1 MGKGFLLKGNHGEK
15 GPGSSPRRASTPD
28 QFSLLPEQEDALE
41 VIVKLPR
48 LEALFMTGCG
58 AMTDAALALL
68 VAAKPNL
75 RELEFG
81 GSAAVTDAGLACLS
95 QLRGAL
101 ALHTLLTPC
110 LSLSV
115 GGLACLCRFRGAP
128 PLPRLLTP
136 PCLSLSGEALFLP
149 SLVMGCASPSLLPR
163 FCLPL
168 RK

>member
-1 MGKGFLLKGNHGEK
+1 MGR
-15 GPGSSPRRASTPD
+15 GSIPRGASTPD
-28 QFSLLPEQEDALE
+28 RFSLLPEQEDALE

-95 QLRGAL
+95 QLRGAP
-101 ALHTLLTPC
+101 ALPA
-110 LSLSV
+110 V
-115 GGLACLCRFRGAP
+115 VF
-128 PLPRLLTP
+128 
-136 PCLSLSGEALFLP
+136 P
-149 SLVMGCASPSLLPR
+149 SLRS
-163 FCLPL
+163 
-168 RK
+168 